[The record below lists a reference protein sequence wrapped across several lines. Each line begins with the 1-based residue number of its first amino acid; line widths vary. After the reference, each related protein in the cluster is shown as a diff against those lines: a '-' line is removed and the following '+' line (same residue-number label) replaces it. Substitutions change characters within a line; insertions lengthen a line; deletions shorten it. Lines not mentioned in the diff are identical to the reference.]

1 MSLGRP
7 VPRFPTAHAFGGRG
21 LVRFAATDPR
31 RMAGIRRDGWRAAR
45 GGLRTDPAV
54 PWESRR
60 LWEDDDETLTPST
73 VGALLLGAA
82 PTGWTCR
89 ERDRT
94 LRRATR
100 RAIGW
105 RSPPF
110 LAPRTGCGRPTRTP
124 GREGAKG
131 KRVLRAASRD
141 AGRSRASWPPR
152 RKRNGRAPGL
162 GPGQGV
168 QISLPMATAVS
179 PMRFEKPHSLS
190 YQVRMRT
197 MVPSMTLVWSMWN
210 TDERGSWLKSE
221 DTSGSSV

>member
-60 LWEDDDETLTPST
+60 LWKDDDETLTPST

-94 LRRATR
+94 LRRA
-100 RAIGW
+100 IGW

-131 KRVLRAASRD
+131 KRVFAPLRGTP
-141 AGRSRASWPPR
+141 AGRARPGPHAGSGTAGPRGWGPARGFRSVCPWRRRCRPCGSRSPIR
-152 RKRNGRAPGL
+152 CRTRSGC
-162 GPGQGV
+162 GP
-168 QISLPMATAVS
+168 
-179 PMRFEKPHSLS
+179 
-190 YQVRMRT
+190 
-197 MVPSMTLVWSMWN
+197 WS
-210 TDERGSWLKSE
+210 RP
-221 DTSGSSV
+221 